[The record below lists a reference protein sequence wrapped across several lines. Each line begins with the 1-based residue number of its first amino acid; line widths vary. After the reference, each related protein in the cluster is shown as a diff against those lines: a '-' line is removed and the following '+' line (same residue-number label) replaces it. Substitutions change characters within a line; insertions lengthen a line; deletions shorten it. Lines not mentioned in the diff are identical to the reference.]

1 MLHEGE
7 SQRSSMT
14 RRLFAPILPLLLG
27 LVLLGVT
34 TGPVLTSYTDAP
46 VVSATEGRQGHDEQI
61 AEECG
66 ELTIED
72 HFVYDFGIN
81 LCLRWV
87 FFGSSCVAFFCYSG
101 GAEWYIMGLRCFLSN
116 FFKN

>member
-46 VVSATEGRQGHDEQI
+46 VVSATEGRQGLDDQI

-66 ELTIED
+66 DQAEPRGPRPERE
-72 HFVYDFGIN
+72 G
-81 LCLRWV
+81 
-87 FFGSSCVAFFCYSG
+87 GSEG
-101 GAEWYIMGLRCFLSN
+101 EREG
-116 FFKN
+116 